1 MYIRQL
7 EAFKAVMSMGSVSR
21 AAELLCVSQPAVSQL
36 INQLELYCGFSLFER
51 KGKRLHHTREAEALL
66 VEVEAMFAG
75 VNRVAR
81 VATALREQ
89 KWGALTFGAF
99 PAIAR
104 RVLPQIVASYA
115 KERPNIVF
123 HLQSMRSRSL
133 IDAVASHQLD
143 FGISFIP
150 GDRDEIESIPLQSM
164 KAVCI
169 LPVGHALSD
178 KKVIKA
184 QDLAGEPFISL
195 GPQDQSRMLIDK
207 IFDDLQVPRKMQ
219 IETGQSETACSFVA
233 LGAGV
238 SVVDPISAAGCREGE
253 LVVRAFE
260 PDITFNIWLI
270 RPRMT
275 VKSAVGDDFIEFLRS
290 ELSSHLFEP
299 KALNVTK

>member
-21 AAELLCVSQPAVSQL
+21 AAELLCISQPAVSQL
-36 INQLELYCGFSLFER
+36 INQLEFYCGFSLFER
-51 KGKRLHHTREAEALL
+51 KGKRLHPTREAEALL

-75 VNRVAR
+75 VNRVSR

-104 RVLPQIVASYA
+104 RVLPEIVADYA
-115 KERPNIVF
+115 AEKPNIVF

-150 GDRDEIESIPLQSM
+150 GDRDEIESIPLQTL

-169 LPVGHALSD
+169 LPVGHPLSE
-178 KKVIKA
+178 KQSIKA
-184 QDLAGEPFISL
+184 QDLAGQPFVSL

-207 IFDDLQVPRKMQ
+207 IFDDLQIPRKMQ

-238 SVVDPISAAGCREGE
+238 SVVDPISAAGCRDGD
-253 LVVRAFE
+253 LVVRKFE
-260 PDITFNIWLI
+260 PEIKFNIWLI
-270 RPRMT
+270 RPRMQAQSS
-275 VKSAVGDDFIEFLRS
+275 VLDNFIQFMSDSLSASTL
-290 ELSSHLFEP
+290 
-299 KALNVTK
+299 

>member
-7 EAFKAVMSMGSVSR
+7 EAFKAVMTMGSVSR
-21 AAELLCVSQPAVSQL
+21 AAELLCISQPAVSQL
-36 INQLELYCGFSLFER
+36 INQLELYCGFPLFER

-66 VEVEAMFAG
+66 VEVEAMFTG

-81 VATALREQ
+81 VAAALREQ
-89 KWGALTFGAF
+89 KWGALTIGAF

-104 RVLPQIVASYA
+104 RVLPKIVADYA
-115 KERPNIVF
+115 SERANVVF

-143 FGISFIP
+143 FAVSFIP
-150 GDRDEIESIPLQSM
+150 GDRDEIESIPLQTL

-169 LPVGHALSD
+169 LPVGHALSEQ
-178 KKVIKA
+178 KIIQA
-184 QDLAGEPFISL
+184 QDLAGEPFVSL

-207 IFDDLQVPRKMQ
+207 IFDDLQVSRKMQ

-238 SVVDPISAAGCREGE
+238 SVVDPISAAGCKEGE
-253 LVVRAFE
+253 LIVKPFE

-270 RPRMT
+270 RQRMP
-275 VKSAVGDDFIEFLRS
+275 VKSTVVDHFIQFMSERLSAVSAF
-290 ELSSHLFEP
+290 
-299 KALNVTK
+299 V

>member
-21 AAELLCVSQPAVSQL
+21 AAELLCISQPAVSQL
-36 INQLELYCGFSLFER
+36 INQLELYCGFPLFER
-51 KGKRLHHTREAEALL
+51 KGRRLHHTREAEALL
-66 VEVEAMFAG
+66 VEVEAMFTG

-81 VATALREQ
+81 VAAALREQ
-89 KWGALTFGAF
+89 KWGALTIGAF

-104 RVLPQIVASYA
+104 RVLPKIVSDYVTARSDV
-115 KERPNIVF
+115 VF

-143 FGISFIP
+143 FAVSFIP
-150 GDRDEIESIPLQSM
+150 GDRDEIESIPLQTL

-169 LPVGHALSD
+169 LPVGHHLSV
-178 KKVIKA
+178 KQVIQA
-184 QDLAGEPFISL
+184 QDLAGEPFVSL

-207 IFDDLQVPRKMQ
+207 IFDDLQVSRKMQ

-238 SVVDPISAAGCREGE
+238 SVVDPISAAGCIEGE
-253 LVVRAFE
+253 LIVRPFE
-260 PDITFNIWLI
+260 PDITFSIWLI
-270 RPRMT
+270 RQRMP
-275 VKSAVGDDFIEFLRS
+275 VKSAVADHFIRFMSDR
-290 ELSSHLFEP
+290 LSAIHL
-299 KALNVTK
+299 

>member
-21 AAELLCVSQPAVSQL
+21 AAELLCISQPAVSQL
-36 INQLELYCGFSLFER
+36 INQLELYCGFPLFER

-66 VEVEAMFAG
+66 VEVEAMFTG

-81 VATALREQ
+81 VAAALREQ
-89 KWGALTFGAF
+89 KWGALTIGAF

-104 RVLPQIVASYA
+104 RVLPKIVADYVATRSDV
-115 KERPNIVF
+115 VF

-143 FGISFIP
+143 FAVSFIP
-150 GDRDEIESIPLQSM
+150 GDRDEIESIPLQTL

-169 LPVGHALSD
+169 LPVGHHLSE
-178 KKVIKA
+178 KQIIQA
-184 QDLAGEPFISL
+184 QDLAGEPFVSL

-207 IFDDLQVPRKMQ
+207 IFDDLQVSRKMQ

-238 SVVDPISAAGCREGE
+238 SVVDPISAAGCSEDE
-253 LVVRAFE
+253 LIVRPFE

-270 RPRMT
+270 RQRMP
-275 VKSAVGDDFIEFLRS
+275 VKSAVADHFIRFMSDR
-290 ELSSHLFEP
+290 LSAVSI
-299 KALNVTK
+299 

>member
-1 MYIRQL
+1 MNIRQL
-7 EAFKAVMSMGSVSR
+7 EAFKAVMAMGSVSR
-21 AAELLCVSQPAVSQL
+21 AAELLCISQPAVSQH
-36 INQLELYCGFSLFER
+36 INQLELHCGFSLFER

-89 KWGALTFGAF
+89 QWGALTIGAF

-104 RVLPQIVASYA
+104 RVLPQIVADYA
-115 KERPNIVF
+115 IERPKVVF

-133 IDAVASHQLD
+133 IDAVASDQLD
-143 FGISFIP
+143 FAISFIP
-150 GDRDEIESIPLQSM
+150 GDRDEIVSTHLQTL

-169 LPVGHALSD
+169 LPVGHPLAE
-178 KKVIKA
+178 KAVIKA
-184 QDLAGEPFISL
+184 EDLAYEPFISL

-219 IETGQSETACSFVA
+219 IETGQSETACTFVA
-233 LGAGV
+233 LGLGV
-238 SVVDPISAAGCREGE
+238 SVVDPISAAGHREGD
-253 LVVRAFE
+253 LIVKYFE

-275 VKSAVGDDFIEFLRS
+275 VKSSVVDHFIDFLAA
-290 ELSSHLFEP
+290 ELPSL
-299 KALNVTK
+299 LV

>member
-7 EAFKAVMSMGSVSR
+7 EAFKAVMTMGSVSR
-21 AAELLCVSQPAVSQL
+21 AAELLCISQPAVSQL
-36 INQLELYCGFSLFER
+36 LSQLEFYCGFSLFDR
-51 KGKRLHHTREAEALL
+51 KGKRLHPTREAEALL

-75 VNRVAR
+75 VNRVSR
-81 VATALREQ
+81 VAAALREQ
-89 KWGALTFGAF
+89 KWGALSFGAF

-104 RVLPQIVASYA
+104 RVLPKIVADYA
-115 KERPNIVF
+115 RERPNIAF

-150 GDRDEIESIPLQSM
+150 GDRDEIESIPLQTL

-169 LPVGHALSD
+169 LPAGHHLSG
-178 KKVIKA
+178 KAVIRA
-184 QDLAGEPFISL
+184 QDLAGEPFVSL

-207 IFDDLQVPRKMQ
+207 IFDDLQISRKMQ
-219 IETGQSETACSFVA
+219 IETGQSESACSFVA

-238 SVVDPISAAGCREGE
+238 SVVDPISAAGCGDGE
-253 LVVRAFE
+253 LVVKQFE

-270 RPRMT
+270 RPRMQT
-275 VKSAVGDDFIEFLRS
+275 QSGVLDHFIGFLRD
-290 ELSSHLFEP
+290 ELSAATL
-299 KALNVTK
+299 

>member
-21 AAELLCVSQPAVSQL
+21 AAELLCISQPAVSQL
-36 INQLELYCGFSLFER
+36 INQLELYCGFPLFER

-66 VEVEAMFAG
+66 VEVEAMFTG

-81 VATALREQ
+81 VAAALREQ
-89 KWGALTFGAF
+89 KWGALTIGAF

-104 RVLPQIVASYA
+104 RVLPKIVADYVSA
-115 KERPNIVF
+115 RSDVVF

-143 FGISFIP
+143 FAVSFIP
-150 GDRDEIESIPLQSM
+150 GDRDEIESTPLQTL

-169 LPVGHALSD
+169 LPVGHHLSG
-178 KKVIKA
+178 KQMIHA
-184 QDLAGEPFISL
+184 QDLAGEPFVSL

-207 IFDDLQVPRKMQ
+207 IFDDLQVSRKMQ

-238 SVVDPISAAGCREGE
+238 SVVDPISAAGCGEGE
-253 LVVRAFE
+253 LIVRPFE

-270 RPRMT
+270 RQRMP
-275 VKSAVGDDFIEFLRS
+275 VKSTVADHFIRFMSDKLSAVNL
-290 ELSSHLFEP
+290 
-299 KALNVTK
+299 

>member
-21 AAELLCVSQPAVSQL
+21 AAELLCISQPAVSQL
-36 INQLELYCGFSLFER
+36 INQLELYCGFPLFER

-66 VEVEAMFAG
+66 VEVEAMFTG

-81 VATALREQ
+81 VAAALREQ
-89 KWGALTFGAF
+89 KWGALTIGAF

-104 RVLPQIVASYA
+104 RVLPKIVADYA
-115 KERPNIVF
+115 SERSNVVF

-143 FGISFIP
+143 FAVSFIP
-150 GDRDEIESIPLQSM
+150 GDRDEIESIPLQTL

-169 LPVGHALSD
+169 LPVGHPLSERQ
-178 KKVIKA
+178 VIQA
-184 QDLAGEPFISL
+184 QDLAGEPFVSL

-207 IFDDLQVPRKMQ
+207 IFDDLQVSRKMQ

-253 LVVRAFE
+253 LIVRPFE

-270 RPRMT
+270 RQRMP
-275 VKSAVGDDFIEFLRS
+275 VKSTVTDHFIRFMSNRLSAVNI
-290 ELSSHLFEP
+290 
-299 KALNVTK
+299 

>member
-21 AAELLCVSQPAVSQL
+21 AAELLCISQPAVSQL
-36 INQLELYCGFSLFER
+36 INQLELYCGFPLFER

-66 VEVEAMFAG
+66 VEVEAMFTG

-81 VATALREQ
+81 VAAALREQ
-89 KWGALTFGAF
+89 KWGALSIGAF

-104 RVLPQIVASYA
+104 RVLPKIVADYVAVRSDV
-115 KERPNIVF
+115 VF

-143 FGISFIP
+143 FAVSFIP
-150 GDRDEIESIPLQSM
+150 GDRDEIESIPLQTL

-169 LPVGHALSD
+169 LPVGHHLSG
-178 KKVIKA
+178 KQVIHA
-184 QDLAGEPFISL
+184 QDLAGVPFVSL

-207 IFDDLQVPRKMQ
+207 IFDDLQVSRKMQ

-238 SVVDPISAAGCREGE
+238 SVVDPISAAGCKEGE
-253 LVVRAFE
+253 LIVKPFE
-260 PDITFNIWLI
+260 PAITFNIWLI
-270 RPRMT
+270 RQRMT
-275 VKSAVGDDFIEFLRS
+275 IKSSVADHFIRFMS
-290 ELSSHLFEP
+290 EKLSVVNL
-299 KALNVTK
+299 

>member
-21 AAELLCVSQPAVSQL
+21 AAELLCISQPAVSQL
-36 INQLELYCGFSLFER
+36 INQLELYCGFPLFER

-66 VEVEAMFAG
+66 VEVEAMFTG

-81 VATALREQ
+81 VAAALREQ
-89 KWGALTFGAF
+89 KWGALSIGAF

-104 RVLPQIVASYA
+104 RVLPKIVADYVAVRSDV
-115 KERPNIVF
+115 VF

-143 FGISFIP
+143 FAVSFIP
-150 GDRDEIESIPLQSM
+150 GDRDEIESIPLQTL

-169 LPVGHALSD
+169 LPVGHHLSG
-178 KKVIKA
+178 KQVIHA
-184 QDLAGEPFISL
+184 QDLAGEPFVSL

-207 IFDDLQVPRKMQ
+207 IFDDLQISRKMQ

-238 SVVDPISAAGCREGE
+238 SVVDPISAAGCSENE
-253 LVVRAFE
+253 LIVRPFE
-260 PDITFNIWLI
+260 PGITFNIWLI
-270 RPRMT
+270 RQRMP
-275 VKSAVGDDFIEFLRS
+275 VKSAVADHFIRFMSDR
-290 ELSSHLFEP
+290 LS
-299 KALNVTK
+299 AINI